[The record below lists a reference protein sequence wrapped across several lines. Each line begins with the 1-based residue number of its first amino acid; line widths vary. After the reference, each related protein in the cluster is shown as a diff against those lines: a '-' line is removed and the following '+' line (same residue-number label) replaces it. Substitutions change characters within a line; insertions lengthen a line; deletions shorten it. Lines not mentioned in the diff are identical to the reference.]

1 MMDNDRLFSLN
12 LLPTMNGNIIS
23 STELNILAAAE
34 KLFLEKGFKAA
45 STTEIAREAGCNQAL
60 VHYYFRTKENL
71 FDKIFYAKFETVMD
85 FIDRSI
91 RDDSNIFN
99 SISSIIDEYFHFLTE
114 NPKIPYFLFNELTQ
128 NQERRKYIR
137 EVFLSSERGQ
147 TVFSRLQSMVER
159 AIRTG
164 TIREIDPLDLIID
177 GMSLVVFSFIAA
189 PIFIDLLGRDGNT
202 ASEFLEHRKKEII
215 TLLINGLMP
224 VGTTAG

>member
-1 MMDNDRLFSLN
+1 
-12 LLPTMNGNIIS
+12 MNGNIIS

-91 RDDSNIFN
+91 RDDSDIFK
-99 SISSIIDEYFHFLTE
+99 SISSIIGAYFHFLTE

-128 NQERRKYIR
+128 NRERRKYIR
-137 EVFLSSERGQ
+137 EVFLSNERGQ

>member
-1 MMDNDRLFSLN
+1 
-12 LLPTMNGNIIS
+12 MNGNIIS

-114 NPKIPYFLFNELTQ
+114 NPRSRT
-128 NQERRKYIR
+128 
-137 EVFLSSERGQ
+137 S
-147 TVFSRLQSMVER
+147 FSTS
-159 AIRTG
+159 
-164 TIREIDPLDLIID
+164 
-177 GMSLVVFSFIAA
+177 
-189 PIFIDLLGRDGNT
+189 
-202 ASEFLEHRKKEII
+202 
-215 TLLINGLMP
+215 
-224 VGTTAG
+224 

>member
-1 MMDNDRLFSLN
+1 
-12 LLPTMNGNIIS
+12 MNGNIIS
-23 STELNILAAAE
+23 STELNILAAAAE

-71 FDKIFYAKFETVMD
+71 FNMIFYAKFETVMD

-91 RDDSNIFN
+91 RDDSDIFK
-99 SISSIIDEYFHFLTE
+99 SISSIIGAYFHFLTE

-128 NQERRKYIR
+128 NRERRKYIR
-137 EVFLSSERGQ
+137 EVFLSSKRGQ

-159 AIRTG
+159 GNRTG

-202 ASEFLEHRKKEII
+202 ASEFLEHRKKEIT
-215 TLLINGLMP
+215 TLLINGLRP
-224 VGTTAG
+224 AGETSGPGNGCE